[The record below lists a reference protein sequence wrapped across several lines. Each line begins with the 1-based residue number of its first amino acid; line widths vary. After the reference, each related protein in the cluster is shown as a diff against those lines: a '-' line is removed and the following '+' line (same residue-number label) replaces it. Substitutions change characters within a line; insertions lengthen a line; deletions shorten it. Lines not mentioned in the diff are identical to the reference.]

1 MLSTVAST
9 PGKPITMVTVDMF
22 RNDEDALA
30 CAAGHVIFRSGD
42 AGDRMYVVLEGA
54 VRLEIG
60 DAELEALGPGE
71 VFGEMALIDAAPR
84 IATAI
89 AATDCKVVP
98 VDAKRFQYL
107 VQNTPFF
114 ALQIMRVMADRLR
127 AMDRRFLG
135 RD

>member
-1 MLSTVAST
+1 
-9 PGKPITMVTVDMF
+9 MVTVDMF
-22 RNDEDALA
+22 RNDTDALA
-30 CAAGHVIFRSGD
+30 CAAGHVIFRCGE
-42 AGDRMYVVLEGA
+42 AGDRMYVVLEGT

-60 DAELEALGPGE
+60 NEPLETLGPGE

-89 AATDCKVVP
+89 ATTDCKVVP

-127 AMDRRFLG
+127 EMDRRFLG